1 MKLTIADAGPV
12 SPLPILRPPAVATPD
27 FGHPPSLL
35 PYGRRDSYG
44 RDPVEREVP
53 AVTLENE
60 HLRAAFLPGLGGR
73 LWSLVDLATGRELLH
88 RNPVIQP
95 ANLALRDAWFAGG
108 VEWNLGTTGH
118 WALTCDPLHA
128 AWVDAPYPVLRLYEY
143 ERLRGLV
150 VQIDAALPPGS
161 PALVVSV
168 AVRNPRPETVPI
180 YWWSNIAVPQTPG
193 TRVLAPAALADHFG
207 YDQRLTT
214 VPYPGDPDAGYPGTW
229 RAAADYFF
237 HVMSDTPWI
246 AAVDAEGHGL
256 LHTSTPRL
264 KGRKLFGWG
273 TSTGGAHW
281 QEWLSGPHS
290 PYLEIQAGL
299 ARTQL
304 RHLPMP
310 GNTTWTWTETYS
322 PLNLPHPHAPYD
334 EARAA
339 VEAMAASLAPVRR
352 AAGTAPPDAGARH
365 PIGPWTD
372 RPVTEVIHRGSGWGA
387 LERRAGGLPES
398 AATPFP
404 DDTLGEEQAP
414 WLTFLDEGR
423 LPGEAVCVV
432 GPRWL
437 SRLREAAADRHGL
450 YHLGLNLWATGDRA
464 GALDAWGKALAER
477 RDPLV
482 LRAVAESRRIDGD
495 DAAAAVLLLEAHRL
509 APAVRPLTL
518 ETLAALIAAAR
529 PADAL
534 AVIDRL
540 APEDRAHG
548 RTRLLEAQAALAA
561 GDRARTGRILKEGL
575 VVPDLREGED
585 SLDELWFAYHGR
597 DCDLPPEYDFRMS

>member
-12 SPLPILRPPAVATPD
+12 SPLPILRPPAVPIAD
-27 FGHPPSLL
+27 FGHPPSML

-44 RDPVEREVP
+44 RDSVEREVP

-60 HLRAAFLPGLGGR
+60 RLRAVFLPGLGGR

-150 VQIDAALPPGS
+150 VQIDASLPPGS

-168 AVRNPRPETVPI
+168 AVRNPRPETVPV

-193 TRVLAPAALADHFG
+193 TRVLAPAAQADHFG
-207 YDQRLTT
+207 YAQRLTT
-214 VPYPGDPDAGYPGTW
+214 VAYPGEPDSSYPATW
-229 RAAADYFF
+229 SEAADYFF
-237 HVMSDTPWI
+237 HITSDTPWI

-256 LHTSTPRL
+256 LHTSTSRL

-273 TSTGGAHW
+273 TSPGGARW
-281 QEWLSGPHS
+281 QQWLSGPGA

-304 RHLPMP
+304 QHLPLP
-310 GNTTWTWTETYS
+310 GGTTWTWTETYS
-322 PLNLPHPHAPYD
+322 PLALPHPDAPYD
-334 EARAA
+334 RARAA
-339 VEAMAASLAPVRR
+339 VEA
-352 AAGTAPPDAGARH
+352 AAGTLALAHPSLSEHAAGA
-365 PIGPWTD
+365 WTD
-372 RPVTEVIHRGSGWGA
+372 RPVAEAVHRGSGWGA

-398 AATPFP
+398 SATPFP
-404 DDTLGEEQAP
+404 DDTLGEEQTP
-414 WLTFLDEGR
+414 WLALLEEGG

-437 SRLREAAADRHGL
+437 SLLRGAADWHGL
-450 YHLGLNLWATGDRA
+450 YHLGLNLWATGDRS
-464 GALDAWGKALAER
+464 GAQAAWGRALAER
-477 RDPLV
+477 RHPLV
-482 LRAVAESRRIDGD
+482 LRALAESHRIGGD
-495 DAAAAVLLLEAHRL
+495 DAAAAVLLLEAHTL
-509 APAVRPLTL
+509 APAVRPLTV
-518 ETLAALIAAAR
+518 ETLSALIAAGR

-534 AVIDRL
+534 ALVDGL
-540 APEDRAHG
+540 DPDDRAHG

-561 GDRARTGRILKEGL
+561 GERARTGRILEEGL

-585 SLDELWFAYHGR
+585 ALDDLWFAYHGR
-597 DCDLPPEYDFRMS
+597 DSELPAAYDFRMSRPRG

>member
-1 MKLTIADAGPV
+1 MKLVIADAGPV
-12 SPLPILRPPAVATPD
+12 SPLPILRPPAVPITD

-35 PYGRRDSYG
+35 PYGARDSYR

-53 AVTLENE
+53 AITLENE
-60 HLRAAFLPGLGGR
+60 HLRAVFLPGLGGR
-73 LWSLVDLATGRELLH
+73 LWSLVDRSTGRELLH

-143 ERLRGLV
+143 ERMRGLV

-161 PALVVSV
+161 RALVVSV
-168 AVRNPRPETVPI
+168 AVRNPQPESVPV

-193 TRVLAPAALADHFG
+193 TRVLAPATLADHFG
-207 YDQRLTT
+207 YAHCLTT
-214 VPYPGDPDAGYPGTW
+214 VPYPGDPDVSRPGTW

-237 HVMSDTPWI
+237 HVTSETPWI

-264 KGRKLFGWG
+264 RGRKLFGWG
-273 TSTGGAHW
+273 TSPGGDHW
-281 QEWLSGPHS
+281 QRWLSGPRS

-304 RHLPMP
+304 QHLALP
-310 GNTTWTWTETYS
+310 GHTTWTWTETYR
-322 PLNLPHPHAPYD
+322 PLALPEPDAPYGR
-334 EARAA
+334 ARAA
-339 VEAMAASLAPVRR
+339 VDALVQASGQPE
-352 AAGTAPPDAGARH
+352 T
-365 PIGPWTD
+365 GPWTEL
-372 RPVTEVIHRGSGWGA
+372 PVTDVIHRGSGWGA
-387 LERRAGGLPES
+387 LERRAGGLPAS

-404 DDTLGEEQAP
+404 DDTLGAEQAP
-414 WLTFLDEGR
+414 WLTLLEEGR
-423 LPGEAVCVV
+423 LPGEAECVV
-432 GPRWL
+432 GARWL
-437 SRLREAAADRHGL
+437 ALLRAAADPHGR
-450 YHLGLNLWATGDRA
+450 YHLGLNLWFTGDRA
-464 GALDAWGKALAER
+464 AALDAWGKVLAER

-482 LRAVAESRRIDGD
+482 LRAVAEAHRIDGD
-495 DAAAAVLLLEAHRL
+495 DATAAALLLEAHGL
-509 APAVRPLTL
+509 APAVRPLTV
-518 ETLAALIAAAR
+518 ETLAALLAAGR

-534 AVIDRL
+534 TLIDRL
-540 APEDRAHG
+540 PPGDRAHG
-548 RTRLLEAQAALAA
+548 RIRLLEARAALAA
-561 GDRARTGRILKEGL
+561 GERDRTGRILRDGL

-585 SLDELWFAYHGR
+585 ALDELWFAYHGEER
-597 DCDLPPEYDFRMS
+597 DLPADYDFRMS

>member
-1 MKLTIADAGPV
+1 MQLTIADAGPV
-12 SPLPILRPPAVATPD
+12 SPLPILRPPAVAIPD
-27 FGHPPSLL
+27 FGHPPSML
-35 PYGRRDSYG
+35 PYGKRDSYR
-44 RDPVEREVP
+44 RDPVVREVP
-53 AVTLENE
+53 AITLENE
-60 HLRAAFLPGLGGR
+60 RLRAVFLPGLGGR

-143 ERLRGLV
+143 ERMRGLV
-150 VQIDAALPPGS
+150 VQIDAGLPPGS

-168 AVRNPRPETVPI
+168 TVRNPRQETVPV

-193 TRVLAPAALADHFG
+193 TRVLAPATQADHFG
-207 YDQRLTT
+207 HAQRLTT
-214 VPYPGDPDAGYPGTW
+214 VPYPGDPDTSRPGTW
-229 RAAADYFF
+229 RSAADYFF
-237 HVMSDTPWI
+237 HVTSDTPWI

-256 LHTSTPRL
+256 LHTSTPRM

-273 TSTGGAHW
+273 TSPGGTHW
-281 QEWLSGPHS
+281 QHWLSGPHS
-290 PYLEIQAGL
+290 PYLEIQGGL

-304 RHLPMP
+304 QHLPLP
-310 GNTTWTWTETYS
+310 GLTTWTWTETYS
-322 PLNLPHPHAPYD
+322 PLTLPHPHAPYEQASAAA
-334 EARAA
+334 EATARTIPWTRPT
-339 VEAMAASLAPVRR
+339 SQRP
-352 AAGTAPPDAGARH
+352 AAGVWTDH
-365 PIGPWTD
+365 PI
-372 RPVTEVIHRGSGWGA
+372 TEVIHRGSGWGA
-387 LERRAGGLPES
+387 LERRAGGLPDS

-414 WLTFLDEGR
+414 WLTLLEEGD

-437 SRLREAAADRHGL
+437 SLLREAADWHGL

-464 GALDAWGKALAER
+464 GALGAWGKAMAVR
-477 RDPLV
+477 RHPLV
-482 LRAVAESRRIDGD
+482 LRALAESRRIDGD
-495 DAAAAVLLLEAHRL
+495 DAAAAVLLLEAHTL
-509 APAVRPLTL
+509 APDVRPLTV
-518 ETLAALIAAAR
+518 ETLAALIAAGR

-534 AVIDRL
+534 ALVDHL
-540 APEDRAHG
+540 DPDDRAHG

-561 GDRARTGRILKEGL
+561 GDRARAGRILEEGL
-575 VVPDLREGED
+575 VVPDLREGENA
-585 SLDELWFAYHGR
+585 LDDLWFACHGE
-597 DCDLPPEYDFRMS
+597 DSALPAAYDFRMS